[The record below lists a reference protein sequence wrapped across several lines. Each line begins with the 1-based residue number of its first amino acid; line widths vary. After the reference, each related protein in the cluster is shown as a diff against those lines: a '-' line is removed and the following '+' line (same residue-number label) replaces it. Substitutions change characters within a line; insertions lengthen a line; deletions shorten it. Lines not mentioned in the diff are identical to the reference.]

1 MASTALLVPL
11 VLLSAVLHATWN
23 AVVKAAHADR
33 LTTQSLV
40 IWTSCVAGAA
50 TVPFVP
56 APAPES
62 WPFIALSTIVHTLYY
77 VFLLLAYRDGELSR
91 VYPIARGT
99 APLLVALLATV
110 LVGEALSVAQSLGVV
125 LVSLGIV
132 SLTFER
138 GLPKGSERRAIVAAL
153 LTGLTITAYTL
164 IDGMGV
170 RRSGSA
176 IGYIAWLFAIEGIP
190 FGVAALV
197 LRGAPSLTAPAA
209 DWAKAIAGGLIAT
222 IGYGIAIWAM
232 GQAAFAG
239 VVSLRETSV
248 VFGALIGAVFL
259 GERFGPI
266 RYVAAALVASGNLL
280 LHLWR

>member
-40 IWTSCVAGAA
+40 IWTGCVAGLL
-50 TVPFVP
+50 TTPFVP
-56 APAPES
+56 IPAPES
-62 WPFIALSTIVHTLYY
+62 WPFIALSTIAHTLYY

-110 LVGEALSVAQSLGVV
+110 LVGEALSLPQSIGVA

-132 SLTFER
+132 SLAFER
-138 GLPKGSERRAIVAAL
+138 GLPRGRERRAVIAAL

-170 RRSGSA
+170 RRSGSS
-176 IGYIAWLFAIEGIP
+176 IGYIAWLFVIEGLP
-190 FGVAALV
+190 FGIAALV
-197 LRGAPSLTAPAA
+197 LRGAPSRRAPAS
-209 DWAKAIAGGLIAT
+209 DWAKAIGGGLIAT

-248 VFGALIGAVFL
+248 VFGAVIGAVFL
-259 GERFGPI
+259 GERFGPV
-266 RYVAAALVASGNLL
+266 RYVAAALVAGGNLL
-280 LHLWR
+280 LHLA

>member
-11 VLLSAVLHATWN
+11 VLLSAVLHASWN

-33 LTTQSLV
+33 LTTQSVV
-40 IWTSCVAGAA
+40 IWTSCIAGAA

-56 APAPES
+56 LPES
-62 WPFIALSTIVHTLYY
+62 WPFIALSTVVHTLYY
-77 VFLLLAYRDGELSR
+77 LFLLLAYRDGELSR

-99 APLLVALLATV
+99 APLLVALFATV
-110 LVGEALSVAQSLGVV
+110 LVGEALSLMQTIGVL
-125 LVSLGIV
+125 LVSAGIV

-138 GLPKGSERRAIVAAL
+138 GLPGGNERHSIVAAL

-170 RRSGSA
+170 RASGTA

-190 FGVAALV
+190 FALAALV
-197 LRGAPSLTAPAA
+197 LRGAPSLSAPPA

-232 GQAAFAG
+232 GQAPFAG
-239 VVSLRETSV
+239 IVSLRETSV

-259 GERFGPI
+259 GERFGPV
-266 RYVAAALVASGNLL
+266 RYAAAALVAAGNLL
-280 LHLWR
+280 LHLLG